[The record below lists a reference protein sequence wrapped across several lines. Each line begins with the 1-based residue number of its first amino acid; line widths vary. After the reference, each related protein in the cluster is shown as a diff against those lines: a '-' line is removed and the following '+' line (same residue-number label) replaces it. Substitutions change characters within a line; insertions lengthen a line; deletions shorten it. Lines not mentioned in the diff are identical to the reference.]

1 MTNLIQT
8 DIMTWPRFIGLIQT
22 DGNINWFFDGKDK
35 TFRPRIT
42 LTAGEKNKYLLDIV
56 KEWLESQDIVCQCQR
71 NQGDFGTSFN
81 LYVERKAQ
89 VKKVINKIDEATE
102 GYPTLLVDNKL
113 VDFLALKHAF
123 KRVDEKA
130 LVKTTLERKAIFGE
144 LADLKV
150 TLLKRNLEQRSDV
163 VASERANL
171 EERLE
176 VSNTE
181 GLAKL
186 IYNNILDQAEQKGTQ
201 LINQLQTTNE
211 TCETCSNKL
220 DEYIAGAIDGDGSF
234 QVGFHVN
241 NTRSGPSY
249 AFAPIFSLTDGY
261 VSTKS
266 HIILN
271 LFNHF
276 FGNTTSIA
284 IVSQNVRAERLYI
297 KSRKVLSKMVSFI
310 KKAKLMLKTKV
321 RRILVMEEVLL
332 KFAELY
338 IDQATALSMVDKIE
352 TDFDMGKRKYSPAE
366 CKEKIIE
373 YFESKNSG

>member
-1 MTNLIQT
+1 
-8 DIMTWPRFIGLIQT
+8 MTWPRFIGLIQT
-22 DGNINWFFDGKDK
+22 DGNINWFFEGRDK

-42 LTAGEKNKYLLDIV
+42 LSAGEKNKYLLDIV

-81 LYVERKAQ
+81 LYVERKEQ

-130 LVKTTLERKAIFGE
+130 LVRTTLERKTIFGE

-150 TLLKRNLEQRSDV
+150 TLLERNVEQRRIDV
-163 VASERANL
+163 AAERAKL

-181 GLAKL
+181 GLAEL

-201 LINQLQTTNE
+201 LLNQLQTTNE
-211 TCETCSNKL
+211 TCKNYSNKSNKL
-220 DEYIAGAIDGDGSF
+220 GEYIAGAIDGDGSF

-261 VSTKS
+261 VATKS
-266 HIILN
+266 HILLN

-276 FGNTTSIA
+276 FGNTTSMA
-284 IVSQNVRAERLYI
+284 TVGQNVRAERLYI

-310 KKAKLMLKTKV
+310 KEAQLMLETKV
-321 RRILVMEEVLL
+321 QRILVMEEVLL
-332 KFAELY
+332 KFTELY
-338 IDQATALSMVDKIE
+338 INQATALSIVDKIE
-352 TDFDMGKRKYSPAE
+352 TDFDMGRRKYSPAE
-366 CKEKIIE
+366 CKKIIIK